1 VVGPIVLHISFHI
14 WQIQKFEAHYLEMD
28 TTASA
33 QKTCVKQGKAN
44 CLKKLIHETQS
55 SDKNKNIPTIAPS
68 TWAKLWQADFMNYIN
83 TFKVPPSPGMSMIQW
98 WDVHSF
104 LLPSVSYCSSSI

>member
-1 VVGPIVLHISFHI
+1 
-14 WQIQKFEAHYLEMD
+14 MD

-33 QKTCVKQGKAN
+33 QKTRVKQGKAN

-55 SDKNKNIPTIAPS
+55 SDKNEDILTIAPS
-68 TWAKLWQADFMNYIN
+68 TWAKLWQADFMNYID
-83 TFKVPPSPGMSMIQW
+83 TFKAPPSPGMSMIQW
-98 WDVHSF
+98 WGVHSF